1 MTPTPPSK
9 HISIR
14 DLADEFAITTRT
26 IRFYEDKGLI
36 SPERQGQRRVYTK
49 RDRARLKLVLRGK
62 RLGFSLEEIRL
73 LVELYATPDDKIPQL
88 ERYLATL
95 QAHQTT
101 LLARRQDLD
110 DTLTEL
116 ARAEQDCRALLAHSS
131 SALNP

>member
-1 MTPTPPSK
+1 MTPTPQSK
-9 HISIR
+9 HFSIR
-14 DLADEFAITTRT
+14 DLADEFAISTRT

-36 SPERQGQRRVYTK
+36 SPERQGQRRIYDK

-62 RLGFSLEEIRL
+62 RLGFSLDEIRL

-95 QAHQTT
+95 QAHQAT
-101 LLARRQDLD
+101 LRAQRQDLD

-116 ARAEQDCRALLAHSS
+116 ARAEQDARALLAHPGSV
-131 SALNP
+131 PKP